1 MARATTFGKVVSVVL
16 AIMAFIMLI
25 GVFARTEEPTPPKEP
40 VSTEFYIKVQGEKI
54 TDNVNGYTLL
64 PKGDMYVEVHNA
76 ELYDGY
82 SIKVVPERNSGKDFE
97 FTVDGELVNYQ
108 SITELTAGFKFER
121 DNSGFKLQPRGGVNE
136 ILSSVYLGR
145 KISDCRE
152 KAYKDMYVLE
162 IRSKTGDNVIRIG
175 FSIEETLYDLSF
187 EIKSYVF

>member
-1 MARATTFGKVVSVVL
+1 MARAATFGKVVSVVL

-25 GVFARTEEPTPPKEP
+25 GVFARTGESTSPKEP
-40 VSTEFYIKVQGEKI
+40 VSTEFYIKVQDEKI
-54 TDNVNGYTLL
+54 TDSVNGYTLL
-64 PKGDMYVEVHNA
+64 PSGTITVEVHNA

-82 SIKVVPERNSGKDFE
+82 SIKVVPERNSEKDFK
-97 FTVDGELVNYQ
+97 FLVDGELVNYQ
-108 SITELTAGFKFER
+108 SLTDLTAGFKFER

-136 ILSSVYLGR
+136 ILSSVYPGR

-152 KAYKDMYVLE
+152 KAYENMYVLE

>member
-54 TDNVNGYTLL
+54 TDSVNGYTLL
-64 PKGDMYVEVHNA
+64 PKGEMYVEVHNA

-82 SIKVVPERNSGKDFE
+82 SIKVVPATDLEKNFE

-108 SITELTAGFKFER
+108 SVKELTAGFKFER
-121 DNSGFKLQPRGGVNE
+121 DNSGFKLSPRGGVNE
-136 ILSSVYLGR
+136 ILSSVYPGR

-152 KAYKDMYVLE
+152 KAYENMYVLE